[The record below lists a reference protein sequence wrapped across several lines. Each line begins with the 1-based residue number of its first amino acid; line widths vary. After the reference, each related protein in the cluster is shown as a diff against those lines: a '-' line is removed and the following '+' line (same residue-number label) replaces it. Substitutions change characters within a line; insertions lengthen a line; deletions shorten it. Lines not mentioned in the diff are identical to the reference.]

1 MLTDDGYRQLMKHA
15 KRLAQEGHGEL
26 AQHLRDAIDLR
37 AEVEALKA
45 ENERQ
50 FTALNDWLYA
60 NGPNGWIEKLRVAV
74 EDLTADRDSWI
85 EQASARTADAV
96 QFMQERDA
104 ARAEVEALRADAER
118 LDCGQIMI
126 DTRDEFGEPKQ
137 VWHTGMN
144 LRAAIDAAR
153 AAQGGRG

>member
-1 MLTDDGYRQLMKHA
+1 MRRIEKRGAVNVLCDDDGCSPATKAEAEFFDEIER
-15 KRLAQEGHGEL
+15 
-26 AQHLRDAIDLR
+26 LR
-37 AEVEALKA
+37 AEVEALRA
-45 ENERQ
+45 DADDAAR
-50 FTALNDWLYA
+50 YRYV

-74 EDLTADRDSWI
+74 EDLTADRDSWRD
-85 EQASARTADAV
+85 QASARAADAV
-96 QFMQERDA
+96 RFMQERDA

-144 LRAAIDAAR
+144 LRAAIDAAIK
-153 AAQGGRG
+153 AGLK

>member
-1 MLTDDGYRQLMKHA
+1 MRRIEKRGAVNVLCDDYGCSPATKAEAEFFDEIER
-15 KRLAQEGHGEL
+15 
-26 AQHLRDAIDLR
+26 LR
-37 AEVEALKA
+37 AEVEALRA
-45 ENERQ
+45 DADDAAR
-50 FTALNDWLYA
+50 YRYV

-74 EDLTADRDSWI
+74 EDLTADRDSWRD
-85 EQASARTADAV
+85 QASARAADAV
-96 QFMQERDA
+96 RFMQERDA

-153 AAQGGRG
+153 AAREGRG